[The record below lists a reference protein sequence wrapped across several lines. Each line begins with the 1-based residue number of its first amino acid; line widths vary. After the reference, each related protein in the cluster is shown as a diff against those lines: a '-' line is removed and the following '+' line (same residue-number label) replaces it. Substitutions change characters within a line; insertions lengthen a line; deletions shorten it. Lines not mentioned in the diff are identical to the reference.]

1 MTASSREYRSGPRAD
16 SQRAAARGDAV
27 PDGGGPHARLRHH
40 EPGEPRARLV
50 LYGGGLPGHVFPPG
64 YRFVSAR
71 RAARPGGNA
80 GGGNRGRAGGPAHA
94 LRAGPSRPGARHV
107 RPDPVFQRADGD
119 PLGPRRDLR
128 KPSRLPVGARG
139 AFRRTA
145 LPALPAG
152 DHRRRARGGGPALVR
167 GRAHAPRD
175 ADSRRGVQPRHGGGA
190 RRQHTPALHAGVRLR
205 RSARG
210 ARGPYVGPDP
220 RGAAGHGRAD
230 PDRGVCGYRNWRHRF
245 DPRRARRRPHRRHG
259 GYAGPRVRPADACDR
274 ALGDRRRHCR
284 AGARLDADLPADGDR
299 SLAAAAR
306 ARSRA
311 LMNSRT
317 RAIVLA
323 TGLVFLAAVPLLA
336 TLLNQPFYLDLV
348 RRIMIFAIAALSLN
362 LILGYGGMISFGH
375 AAYLG
380 IGAYAVGV
388 LAHYGI
394 DNGFLQW
401 ALAIGA
407 SALVALAI
415 GAVSI
420 RTSGVYFI
428 MITLAFTQMLYYLGI
443 SIEEFGGDDGMRFPV
458 KSQFPG
464 LIDLN
469 STIAF
474 YYLVLGILV
483 LTLFLGHRLV
493 NSRFGMVIRAA
504 KSNEVR
510 TGSIG
515 FSPYPYRLAAFVIAG
530 AVCGLAGALLV
541 NHTAYLTPEFMNWT
555 RSGEL
560 MFMVI
565 LGGMGSIA
573 GPVLGAF
580 ALLLVEDA
588 LSGWTQHW
596 QLILGPLLVLSVLF
610 LRRGLAGLF
619 FGKNE

>member
-1 MTASSREYRSGPRAD
+1 
-16 SQRAAARGDAV
+16 
-27 PDGGGPHARLRHH
+27 
-40 EPGEPRARLV
+40 
-50 LYGGGLPGHVFPPG
+50 
-64 YRFVSAR
+64 
-71 RAARPGGNA
+71 
-80 GGGNRGRAGGPAHA
+80 
-94 LRAGPSRPGARHV
+94 
-107 RPDPVFQRADGD
+107 
-119 PLGPRRDLR
+119 
-128 KPSRLPVGARG
+128 
-139 AFRRTA
+139 
-145 LPALPAG
+145 
-152 DHRRRARGGGPALVR
+152 
-167 GRAHAPRD
+167 
-175 ADSRRGVQPRHGGGA
+175 
-190 RRQHTPALHAGVRLR
+190 
-205 RSARG
+205 
-210 ARGPYVGPDP
+210 
-220 RGAAGHGRAD
+220 
-230 PDRGVCGYRNWRHRF
+230 
-245 DPRRARRRPHRRHG
+245 
-259 GYAGPRVRPADACDR
+259 
-274 ALGDRRRHCR
+274 
-284 AGARLDADLPADGDR
+284 
-299 SLAAAAR
+299 
-306 ARSRA
+306 
-311 LMNSRT
+311 MNSRR

-323 TGLVFLAAVPLLA
+323 AGLVLLAAVPPVAALA
-336 TLLNQPFYLDLV
+336 NQPFYLDLV
-348 RRIMIFAIAALSLN
+348 RRVMIFAIAALSLN

-380 IGAYAVGV
+380 VGAYAVGV

-394 DNGFLQW
+394 NNGYLQW

-443 SIEEFGGDDGMRFPV
+443 SIEEYGGDDGMRLAV

-469 STIAF
+469 DANAF
-474 YYLVLGILV
+474 YYLVLAILV
-483 LTLFLGHRLV
+483 LALFLGQRLV
-493 NSRFGMVIRAA
+493 DSRFGMVIRAA
-504 KSNEVR
+504 RSNEVR
-510 TGSIG
+510 TRSIG

-610 LRRGLAGLF
+610 LRRGLSGLL